1 MSYTYQDFLSSGLD
15 LAPLG
20 FEPADGFFPYF
31 CTPRGARIIGQA
43 GVDGIHFCFVRGF
56 GETVFAVSPMN
67 LAPHFVHPLARS
79 FSDFLRLLL
88 ACGHTAAPEQ
98 AWQWNQEQFAAYLE
112 ENTPSQEQKALL
124 ARLARQTGLCPMEH
138 PFDSLQELQS
148 SFDYGKIPY
157 TEDFYDPDMNPD
169 APCTPQPW
177 RVFFD
182 GGFNGR
188 GKGRAAEELPLNR
201 EFEWA
206 GRRWR
211 IPCLYLCGRGLVLD
225 LCMRVEPSALQA
237 FAAKWDISVLYGQE
251 ASLSSEQR
259 MLLALDNPL
268 YLEFRC
274 VPHVNARALH
284 AVRSWATVYARLS
297 PEAAVEDQAVNAVQ
311 HYGLDPEAAWV
322 IRRFSFPWAT
332 ARKPRIRTLS
342 VTLSQDEVS
351 LPGPHFSVTGPGDTV
366 SFSFEG
372 QDCRLTVQEYEA
384 QQMDWSSMPDKEVQR
399 PEHYVAMSYT
409 LAPELP
415 DGCMDIAD
423 CDDGD
428 RPRRPSAGPGLPE
441 ALSYAAVIGIISP
454 ASQSLPPRF
463 GQKGQG
469 RLRAA
474 CSSLHFE
481 PVERVTWRMVF
492 RRRQFDDNIL
502 DLLP

>member
-1 MSYTYQDFLSSGLD
+1 M
-15 LAPLG
+15 
-20 FEPADGFFPYF
+20 
-31 CTPRGARIIGQA
+31 
-43 GVDGIHFCFVRGF
+43 
-56 GETVFAVSPMN
+56 
-67 LAPHFVHPLARS
+67 
-79 FSDFLRLLL
+79 
-88 ACGHTAAPEQ
+88 
-98 AWQWNQEQFAAYLE
+98 
-112 ENTPSQEQKALL
+112 
-124 ARLARQTGLCPMEH
+124 
-138 PFDSLQELQS
+138 
-148 SFDYGKIPY
+148 
-157 TEDFYDPDMNPD
+157 
-169 APCTPQPW
+169 
-177 RVFFD
+177 
-182 GGFNGR
+182 
-188 GKGRAAEELPLNR
+188 
-201 EFEWA
+201 A

-237 FAAKWDISVLYGQE
+237 FTAKWDISVLYGQE

-311 HYGLDPEAAWV
+311 HHGLDPEAAWV
-322 IRRFSFPWAT
+322 IRRFSFSWAT

-372 QDCRLTVQEYEA
+372 QGCRLTVQEYEA
-384 QQMDWSSMPDKEVQR
+384 QQMDWSSHAGQR
-399 PEHYVAMSYT
+399 GAAPGT
-409 LAPELP
+409 LRCHELHS
-415 DGCMDIAD
+415 
-423 CDDGD
+423 
-428 RPRRPSAGPGLPE
+428 RPGAARRLHGYRPTATTATVPGRPSAGPGLPE

-481 PVERVTWRMVF
+481 PVEHVTWRMVF